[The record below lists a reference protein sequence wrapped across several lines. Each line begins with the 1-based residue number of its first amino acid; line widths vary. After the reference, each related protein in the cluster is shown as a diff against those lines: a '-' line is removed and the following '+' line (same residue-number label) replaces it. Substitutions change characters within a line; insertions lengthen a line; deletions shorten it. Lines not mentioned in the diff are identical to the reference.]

1 MLIDLFP
8 RAHARFL
15 KLPLLGETLDGLAEW
30 LAQQRFPPTPSRRR
44 VRKAPVLEALPLPAR
59 VPRL

>member
-15 KLPLLGETLDGLAEW
+15 KLPLLGDISTGW
-30 LAQQRFPPTPSRRR
+30 PSG
-44 VRKAPVLEALPLPAR
+44 
-59 VPRL
+59 